1 MHLHSFQ
8 YSYSPVALSGILKV
22 VDHDLAIFTKDKNLF
37 ESTKSGNGRV
47 DEVRI
52 CGAEAICYQESL
64 NSPKI
69 IPEKSKIRPM
79 ILVTFANF

>member
-22 VDHDLAIFTKDKNLF
+22 VDHDLVFIEDKNLF

-47 DEVRI
+47 DDVRI
-52 CGAEAICYQESL
+52 CAAEAICYQESL

-79 ILVTFANF
+79 IRVTFANF